1 MTNER
6 DDNNTIQRCDHD
18 EENPFAQISR
28 DLIRDKSISP
38 ECRWLI
44 IYILSM
50 KDGWQ
55 INVHQLI
62 KHLKGITGRD
72 RIYEIINEAI
82 EAGYMKKE
90 TIKKGNL
97 KQQVKYFVSERPK
110 FKKFLR
116 HPDSQYPEIRDT
128 GIRDTE
134 NQDYKKEHLLTE
146 EEQQTTEQESC
157 CSVPVVSSLQKE
169 IQTAKPSQENPN
181 PSTPIKQET
190 AEKPIIWQD
199 EEEKRA
205 LLQPYNLDSTMI
217 EKIMSRDLVSIKSS
231 VAAFEQYRVNKKID
245 DPSKAVYSAI
255 IKGWKQNFSVKEKVT
270 QLNKTEQTTEE
281 VIYERQKK
289 CHELSIKHH
298 EGIRKRN
305 LFKTNYC
312 RVEEKGNHVCI
323 GNDNLYFDDRNFD
336 RMLNHLIRKYEIFT
350 D

>member
-1 MTNER
+1 
-6 DDNNTIQRCDHD
+6 
-18 EENPFAQISR
+18 
-28 DLIRDKSISP
+28 
-38 ECRWLI
+38 
-44 IYILSM
+44 
-50 KDGWQ
+50 
-55 INVHQLI
+55 
-62 KHLKGITGRD
+62 
-72 RIYEIINEAI
+72 
-82 EAGYMKKE
+82 MKKE

-231 VAAFEQYRVNKKID
+231 VAAFEQYRLWV
-245 DPSKAVYSAI
+245 VY
-255 IKGWKQNFSVKEKVT
+255 Q
-270 QLNKTEQTTEE
+270 
-281 VIYERQKK
+281 
-289 CHELSIKHH
+289 
-298 EGIRKRN
+298 
-305 LFKTNYC
+305 
-312 RVEEKGNHVCI
+312 
-323 GNDNLYFDDRNFD
+323 
-336 RMLNHLIRKYEIFT
+336 
-350 D
+350 